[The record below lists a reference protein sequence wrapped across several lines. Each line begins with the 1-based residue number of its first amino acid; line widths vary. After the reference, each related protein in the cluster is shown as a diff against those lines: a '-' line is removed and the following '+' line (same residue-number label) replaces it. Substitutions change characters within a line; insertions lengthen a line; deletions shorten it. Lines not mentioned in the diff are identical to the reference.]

1 MWRTLRR
8 CLGAIFSKGCFR
20 PPGSTQRWGR
30 RLTTR
35 SSSPP
40 FKSSWRMHSASMH
53 ALKKKSVANGG
64 GEALPIAL
72 AYWPKP
78 KRCYSTTA
86 PNSSPSLGDY
96 CRSERH
102 ESTSARFDT
111 NRHPRNGP
119 ESCSYSCA
127 RTGAAADQS
136 AGKGARKSNRTDPF
150 RLAVATPR
158 TISSPIS
165 SRLQRDTERRP
176 RNSDRQFHSKVK
188 INHRAATVARDD
200 QPMMF

>member
-1 MWRTLRR
+1 
-8 CLGAIFSKGCFR
+8 I
-20 PPGSTQRWGR
+20 
-30 RLTTR
+30 
-35 SSSPP
+35 
-40 FKSSWRMHSASMH
+40 SASMH

-96 CRSERH
+96 CRRERH
-102 ESTSARFDT
+102 ESASARFDT

-136 AGKGARKSNRTDPF
+136 AGKGARKSIAPTHSVWRSLRPELFPRRRF
-150 RLAVATPR
+150 RAGEVACWLRKEP
-158 TISSPIS
+158 P
-165 SRLQRDTERRP
+165 Q
-176 RNSDRQFHSKVK
+176 
-188 INHRAATVARDD
+188 
-200 QPMMF
+200 